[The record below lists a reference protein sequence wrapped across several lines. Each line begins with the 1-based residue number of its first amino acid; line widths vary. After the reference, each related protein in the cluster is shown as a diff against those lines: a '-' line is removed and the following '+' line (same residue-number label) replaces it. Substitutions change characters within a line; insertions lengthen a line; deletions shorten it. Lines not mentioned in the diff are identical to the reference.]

1 MSTPETPSIGDV
13 VDANTSMTADLAA
26 SQAAAEV
33 AASVP
38 PPSGDTTVIVEPET
52 TDTTAQGLDAAAHM
66 KSIAREECDLYMTE
80 LVAYQAA
87 LEAKKAEETPEVV
100 VIQAQTEQDAP
111 PVQPEAV
118 EDPPPLTEDEAP
130 PMAKSHPYFRPIRR
144 RKP

>member
-1 MSTPETPSIGDV
+1 MTTPETPSIGDV
-13 VDANTSMTADLAA
+13 VDANTSMTAEIAA
-26 SQAAAEV
+26 SEAAAIT

-87 LEAKKAEETPEVV
+87 MEAEKAKETPEVV
-100 VIQAQTEQDAP
+100 VIQAEAP
-111 PVQPEAV
+111 PATEAAPEEA
-118 EDPPPLTEDEAP
+118 PPLTEDEAP
-130 PMAKSHPYFRPIRR
+130 PMAKSHPYFRPLGKR
-144 RKP
+144 RKA